1 MTSLSRKSEA
11 AFASESL
18 AKTDRS
24 LLLLPRRP
32 GPRLT
37 PNIPGDSCAAG
48 SVARAEQIGRKTVWK
63 GGERR
68 WAAARPVVG
77 GDCPRA
83 WPVWASGG
91 V

>member
-1 MTSLSRKSEA
+1 MRARATGGRGRAHRDRRGEIGEPQGTHVMTSLSTKSKS

-37 PNIPGDSCAAG
+37 PNIPM
-48 SVARAEQIGRKTVWK
+48 GR
-63 GGERR
+63 
-68 WAAARPVVG
+68 
-77 GDCPRA
+77 
-83 WPVWASGG
+83 
-91 V
+91 